1 MSDYATRYYGTITLK
16 LQPAEANKRIVK
28 FTHTGL
34 KNDKGNEYETEKC
47 HSPEEAFTYAKGLI
61 DCINFY
67 TSCYKD
73 INEDKELYK
82 KEFEEMLDIHKKNR
96 YEQDVKMPSYAP
108 DEIMGV
114 IEKSYRK
121 GWDAMLLE
129 LKNIDGATYN

>member
-16 LQPAEANKRIVK
+16 LQPAESNKHIVK

-61 DCINFY
+61 DCIDFY
-67 TSCYKD
+67 IYRSKD
-73 INEDKELYK
+73 IDENKELYK
-82 KEFEEMLDIHKKNR
+82 KRFEEMLDFHKKHR
-96 YEQDVKMPSYAP
+96 YEQDVKIPSYAP
-108 DEIMGV
+108 DEIIEV
-114 IEKSYRK
+114 IEKSYKK

-129 LKNIDGATYN
+129 LKNIDGDASN